1 MAKKKKFRLKE
12 SLVRKFAVGGMISGL
27 LGSLLGLGG
36 MIVAFDAESSY
47 PRKPTMQ
54 YETLSYSRVQN
65 YAMNFFQVWM
75 MGDSNSRQTLE
86 SFYSAIPLSDLN
98 ADPAKINDLNVADL
112 KVSPTEQGEILWQV
126 TLGTT
131 VSPPGVTASTRQYYQ
146 VDVLQRGESL
156 AIAKLPQIVEYDRP
170 SVKAGN
176 GYQTPVSTNSPLYQ
190 VAVNFSATYLTP
202 QSAESFGRYVTASF
216 EGDPLKDSPYS
227 GAEVVGVYVPRDVIV
242 DQAAPGSEVDVL
254 IRVRAST
261 SRSSYQTMD
270 IPITA
275 VKQENGQWLV
285 NSMASM
291 VTDKSTE
298 KKSIEAPSQG

>member
-12 SLVRKFAVGGMISGL
+12 SLVRKFAIGGMILGL
-27 LGSLLGLGG
+27 VGSLFGICGLV
-36 MIVAFDAESSY
+36 VAFNAENSY

-75 MGDSNSRQTLE
+75 MGDMNSKQTLE

-112 KVSPTEQGEILWQV
+112 KVSPTPQGEILWQV

-131 VSPPGVTASTRQYYQ
+131 MTPPGVTASTRQYYQ
-146 VDVLQRGESL
+146 VDILQKGESL
-156 AIAKLPQIVEYDRP
+156 TVAKLPEIVEFNRP
-170 SVKAGN
+170 AVRSGN
-176 GYQTPVSTNSPLYQ
+176 GYQTPVSSNSPLYQ

-202 QSAESFGRYVTASF
+202 QSAESFGRYVTADF
-216 EGDPLKDSPYS
+216 EGEPLKNSPYS
-227 GAEVVGVYVPRDVIV
+227 GAEVVGVYVPRDVV
-242 DQAAPGSEVDVL
+242 LDQVPSGGEVNVL

-285 NSMASM
+285 NSMATL
-291 VTDKSTE
+291 VTEKSVDKSE
-298 KKSIEAPSQG
+298 SLQAS